1 MKKEA
6 RRSGVARLSV
16 ARADHKSAA
25 LSTHQIYL
33 YNNLKYPLVR
43 MTWNKTIFFNG
54 KSYSLYSRAIWS
66 M

>member
-6 RRSGVARLSV
+6 RRSGVARLGV

-43 MTWNKTIFFNG
+43 MT
-54 KSYSLYSRAIWS
+54 
-66 M
+66 